1 MTYETPMY
9 FEVKTRYDRMQENGQ
24 VKKATDTCIAVA
36 QSFSE
41 AEEMID
47 EYLASFMLNEPE
59 TKSIRIV
66 NYAEFFRKEEK
77 GESFFQATIELISLD
92 EKSGREKRLKKK
104 VLIAANDREEA
115 EALLKEKFNETMLDW
130 RLVAFAETNIC
141 DVVYPK
147 NEN

>member
-1 MTYETPMY
+1 MY
-9 FEVKTRYDRMQENGQ
+9 FEVKTRYDRMQEDGQ
-24 VKKATDTCIAVA
+24 IKKATDTCIAVA

-41 AEEMID
+41 AEAMID
-47 EYLASFMLNEPE
+47 EYVASFMLNEPE

-66 NYAEFFRKEEK
+66 NYAEFFRKEEM

>member
-1 MTYETPMY
+1 MIYATPMY
-9 FEVKTRYDRMQENGQ
+9 FEVKTRYDRMQEDGQ
-24 VKKATDTCIAVA
+24 IKKVTDTCIAVA

-41 AEEMID
+41 AEAMID
-47 EYLASFMLNEPE
+47 EYIAPFMTNEFE

-66 NYAEFFRKEEK
+66 NYAEFFRKEEM
-77 GESFFQATIELISLD
+77 GEYFFQATIELISLD
-92 EKSGREKRLKKK
+92 ERSGREKKSKKK

-115 EALLKEKFNETMLDW
+115 EALLKENLNETMLDW
-130 RLVAFAETNIC
+130 RLVAFAETNIY